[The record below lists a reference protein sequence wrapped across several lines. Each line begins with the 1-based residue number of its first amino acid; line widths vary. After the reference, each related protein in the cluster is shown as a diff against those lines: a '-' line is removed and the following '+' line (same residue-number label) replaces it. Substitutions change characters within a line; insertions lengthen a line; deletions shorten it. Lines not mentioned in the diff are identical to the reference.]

1 MVSITFNFVAW
12 THVFL
17 WNKFQRSTLCSLQL
31 RPISTSKLNTSRCV
45 HFSPI
50 NPVIYWGSITIPHL
64 GVGLVLEMLSAL
76 IPSRSSYPTLPV
88 FRQLAHQGSVRL
100 GPLVLETSPLKNL
113 TLTQDR
119 DRQFCYEALAHFDS
133 YRNSVEIRIPVWV

>member
-1 MVSITFNFVAW
+1 MFHPDV
-12 THVFL
+12 H
-17 WNKFQRSTLCSLQL
+17 RESTLCSLQL

-119 DRQFCYEALAHFDS
+119 DRQYCYKVLAGPILFGTA
-133 YRNSVEIRIPVWV
+133 